1 VQRNGGCLRRPDRA
15 AVGEGGETDMS
26 LWLET
31 PLELAAF
38 AAAMVAGWYVAS

>member
-1 VQRNGGCLRRPDRA
+1 
-15 AVGEGGETDMS
+15 MS